1 MPKFLETK
9 LKKEYGENSAVPFKV
24 MNSIGAMRGNKETE
38 KGREMEAQH
47 EKDTAMKKATA
58 EPMREMRIE
67 IHRGPAPK
75 RNVTGFT
82 VHHHMMP
89 KASGK
94 SSAFYE
100 DTSHSVPFGA
110 DQHEKMMDHV
120 EEHLGAQMGG
130 GEAKAAAE
138 APEKEGDAEG
148 E

>member
-24 MNSIGAMRGNKETE
+24 MNKIGAMRGSKETE
-38 KGREMEAQH
+38 KGRAMEAKH
-47 EKDTAMKKATA
+47 EKDTAMSKATKASA

-75 RNVTGFT
+75 RQVTGFT
-82 VHHHMMP
+82 VHHHMLP
-89 KASGK
+89 KAAGK

-120 EEHLGAQMGG
+120 EEHMSAQVGSG
-130 GEAKAAAE
+130 SEAKAAPEDEDKE
-138 APEKEGDAEG
+138 A
-148 E
+148 